1 MKYKVAVIETY
12 KEVIEVEAEN
22 EMDAINVA
30 WKRYEEEEN
39 LGGEIDI
46 VDVSMEI
53 EE

>member
-1 MKYKVAVIETY
+1 MKFKVAVVETY

-22 EMDAINVA
+22 EQDALNVA

-46 VDVSMEI
+46 VDVMMEI